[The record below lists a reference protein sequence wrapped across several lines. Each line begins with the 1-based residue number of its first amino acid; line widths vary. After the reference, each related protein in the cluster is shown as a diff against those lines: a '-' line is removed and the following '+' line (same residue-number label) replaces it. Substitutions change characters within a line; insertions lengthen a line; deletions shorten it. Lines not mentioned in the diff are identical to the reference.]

1 MSWDTHILYLRL
13 VMLITAHDN
22 CAMVH
27 VNCARRTDLRRG
39 VTNYIRQIDARAMR
53 GHSNT
58 MSFTHFISRRKFN
71 PGEMYSRVMGPVW
84 MVDWPLLNRDRYN
97 NWITV

>member
-22 CAMVH
+22 CARVH

-53 GHSNT
+53 GHSNAICNSLLSAHYSPT
-58 MSFTHFISRRKFN
+58 SFRSGNLILGKC
-71 PGEMYSRVMGPVW
+71 
-84 MVDWPLLNRDRYN
+84 
-97 NWITV
+97 TVE